1 MPGPQTVDRRIPW
14 RAARRTALALLLS
27 LLGAIA
33 LAPAAASASVNFE
46 VKGQWLCNNHGTVS
60 ALAGARVELWK
71 SNTLWFDDNLGATHT
86 SATGSYSFGVR
97 ADDNFD
103 VYAKVVMND
112 DQGVHLGEWYSP
124 SDWDTETATTASH
137 AGLVNL
143 GTYEISKDNGAGT
156 PKCAVF
162 QGAHNAY
169 QNYKQ
174 AIGSAP
180 PDSSYLINADFPCCG
195 VPFTTLDRTQ
205 WPGGYETGYRGDT
218 DGGYSVN
225 FHEFAHSVR
234 HSFDGSFLHF
244 LSDAASY
251 GYAKNHELCLVSNE
265 GFAFNEG
272 WAEFWAHTPATCGAG
287 TNFNQEGN
295 VAAALTALEKCA
307 SRATMVRVLS
317 ESPGSIHSYEQ
328 FKAKFFALVGQR
340 ACLISSIGG
349 LQAVEGT
356 IAASTLL
363 AGSEAQIAA
372 LEKSI
377 ATMSRRTAL
386 VRSHAQ
392 TSGKCTKR
400 NCLAGLQRVTE
411 PSALSA
417 EIAQAKLV
425 EERLQSALAAARSAI
440 NGPESAQLK
449 LFETLDAERA
459 SFERAN
465 QAILIAGL
473 QQAVKAVKAKPG
485 LAAARSSS
493 GYRTIGRRL
502 ASMVAAR
509 KRGAVTPAGLAT
521 LFSTP
526 QIPTDSSRRVTG

>member
-1 MPGPQTVDRRIPW
+1 MPGSPTAKLRRPW
-14 RAARRTALALLLS
+14 RAAPPSVLAILLS
-27 LLGAIA
+27 VLGIA
-33 LAPAAASASVNFE
+33 MLAPAGAGASVSFE
-46 VKGQWLCNNHGTVS
+46 VKGQWLCNNHGAVS
-60 ALAGARVELWK
+60 PLAGARVELWK

-97 ADDNFD
+97 ADENFD
-103 VYAKVVMND
+103 LYAKVVMND
-112 DQGVHLGEWYSP
+112 DQGVHLGEWYSL
-124 SDWDTETATTASH
+124 SDWDTETATTGSH
-137 AGLVNL
+137 AGTINL
-143 GTYEISKDNGAGT
+143 GTYEIAKDGGSGT

-205 WPGGYETGYRGDT
+205 WPGGYETGYRGDA

-295 VAAALTALEKCA
+295 VAAALTGLEKCA
-307 SRATMVRVLS
+307 SRATMIKVLK
-317 ESPGSIHSYEQ
+317 ENPGTIHSYEQ
-328 FKAKFFALVGQR
+328 FKTKFFALVGQR

-349 LQAVEGT
+349 LQAIEGT
-356 IAASTLL
+356 IAAAPLL
-363 AGSEAQIAA
+363 AGGEAQIAT
-372 LEKSI
+372 LGKSI
-377 ATMSRRTAL
+377 AALSRRTAL
-386 VRSHAQ
+386 VRAHAQ
-392 TSGKCTKR
+392 TPARCTKR
-400 NCLAGLQRVTE
+400 NCLTGLEQATA
-411 PSALSA
+411 PSALAA
-417 EIAQAKLV
+417 EVAQAKLV
-425 EERLQSALAAARSAI
+425 KERLQSGLAAARSALD
-440 NGPESAQLK
+440 GPESAQLK
-449 LFETLDAERA
+449 LFEALDAERA

-473 QQAVKAVKAKPG
+473 QQAVKAVKSKPG

-493 GYRTIGRRL
+493 GYRTISRRL
-502 ASMVAAR
+502 ASLIAAR
-509 KRGAVTPAGLAT
+509 KRGAATPAGLAT
-521 LFSTP
+521 LFATP
-526 QIPTDSSRRVTG
+526 QIPTDSVRLIQR

>member
-1 MPGPQTVDRRIPW
+1 MIAPPTAGRRTSW
-14 RAARRTALALLLS
+14 RAACRTALVLLLS
-27 LLGAIA
+27 VLGVVS
-33 LAPAAASASVNFE
+33 LAPASANASVSFE
-46 VKGQWLCNNHGTVS
+46 VKGQWLCNNHGTLSPLV
-60 ALAGARVELWK
+60 GARVELWK

-103 VYAKVVMND
+103 LYAKVVMND

-124 SDWDTETATTASH
+124 SDWDTETATTGSH

-143 GTYEISKDNGAGT
+143 GTYEISKDGGAGT

-162 QGAHNAY
+162 EGAHDAY

-174 AIGSAP
+174 LIGSAP
-180 PDSSYLINADFPCCG
+180 PDSSYLISADFPCCG
-195 VPFTTLDRTQ
+195 VPFTTLDTSH
-205 WPGGYETGYRGDT
+205 WPGGYETGYRGDA

-244 LSDAASY
+244 LADAASY

-272 WAEFWAHTPATCGAG
+272 WAEFWAHTPATCGDG
-287 TNFNQEGN
+287 TNFSQEGN
-295 VAAALTALEKCA
+295 VAAALTGLEKCA
-307 SRATMVRVLS
+307 NRATMVRVLR
-317 ESPGSIHSYEQ
+317 ENPGTIHSYEQ
-328 FKAKFFALVGQR
+328 FKTKFFAIAGPR

-356 IAASTLL
+356 IAASALL
-363 AGSEAQIAA
+363 AGAEGQIAA
-372 LEKSI
+372 LTKSI
-377 ATMSRRTAL
+377 QTISRRSAL

-392 TSGKCTKR
+392 PSVRCTKR
-400 NCLAGLQRVTE
+400 NCVVGLERATE
-411 PSALSA
+411 PSALNA
-417 EIAQAKLV
+417 EVAQAKLV
-425 EERLQSALAAARSAI
+425 KERLQRGLAAARNAI
-440 NGPESAQLK
+440 DGPESAQLK

-473 QQAVKAVKAKPG
+473 QQAVKAVKSRPG

-502 ASMVAAR
+502 ASMIAAR
-509 KRGAVTPAGLAT
+509 KRGATTPAGLAT

-526 QIPTDSSRRVTG
+526 QIPTDSVRRVPG